1 MTSPNPEYPQPPQP
15 QPYTPQPVKKKSS
28 TTKILLIVAGGLVG
42 LCCIGGVIGVAA
54 AGGEDDKATTA
65 PAGGT
70 AKAGDTTKADG
81 KPAAKANPKVGT
93 AVKDGQFEFTVTNV
107 EYGKTQVGGQYTSK
121 KAQGQFVLVT
131 VAVKN
136 IGKEP
141 RMLTGANQTAF
152 GPGGVK
158 YNNDGS
164 AEYYANE
171 GNFSTFLENINPGN
185 AVNGVLVFDVPK
197 DTKLTKIE
205 LHDALFSGG
214 VTVDLT

>member
-15 QPYTPQPVKKKSS
+15 QPYAPQPVKKKSS
-28 TTKILLIVAGGLVG
+28 TTKILLIVAGGIVG

-54 AGGEDDKATTA
+54 AGGKDDKATTA
-65 PAGGT
+65 P
-70 AKAGDTTKADG
+70 AGDTTKADG